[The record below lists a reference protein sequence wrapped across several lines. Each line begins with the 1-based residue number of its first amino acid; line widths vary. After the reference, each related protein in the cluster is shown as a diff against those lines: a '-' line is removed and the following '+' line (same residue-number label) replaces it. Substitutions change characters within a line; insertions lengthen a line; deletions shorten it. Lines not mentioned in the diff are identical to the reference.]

1 MGRDWIDYL
10 PPEQRDEAQAR
21 RQRNRWLQKTR
32 NRLFWVKVS
41 VGTYGVW
48 CLYLVISGKAM
59 AFGFALIPLIAMP
72 AIGALAWWLTYKE
85 FHE

>member
-10 PPEQRDEAQAR
+10 PPEQREEAQAR

-41 VGTYGVW
+41 VGTYCTW
-48 CLYLVISGKAM
+48 
-59 AFGFALIPLIAMP
+59 
-72 AIGALAWWLTYKE
+72 
-85 FHE
+85 